1 MLRTFTLGA
10 GAAAVLL
17 ERRRGQFLIWR
28 LERASTGV
36 RAPNRRLLCGRRQDM
51 SKYLALL
58 LLAAALLA
66 PSAGLSHSHK
76 QKNLEVVHPY
86 TFETIDRK
94 ATTAL
99 VFMVIKNTGSN
110 PERLLSAST
119 PRAAKV
125 ELTVV
130 EGVARDAA
138 FTVGPGK
145 SLVLG
150 PRGGHLVLKGVR
162 KAFTAYDAFKM
173 TLVFEKSGRMEID
186 VVVEEPLEDE
196 KK

>member
-1 MLRTFTLGA
+1 MLRTLTLGA
-10 GAAAVLL
+10 GAAA
-17 ERRRGQFLIWR
+17 
-28 LERASTGV
+28 
-36 RAPNRRLLCGRRQDM
+36 
-51 SKYLALL
+51 L
-58 LLAAALLA
+58 LLAALVLG
-66 PSAGLSHSHK
+66 PSAGLTHSHRG
-76 QKNLEVVHPY
+76 KNLEIVHPY
-86 TFETIDRK
+86 TFETTDRK
-94 ATTAL
+94 ATTAQ
-99 VFMVIKNTGSN
+99 VFMVIKNTGSK

-125 ELTVV
+125 NLAVA

-150 PRGGHLVLKGVR
+150 PKGGHLVLTGGR

-173 TLVFEKSGRMEID
+173 TLVFERSGRMEID